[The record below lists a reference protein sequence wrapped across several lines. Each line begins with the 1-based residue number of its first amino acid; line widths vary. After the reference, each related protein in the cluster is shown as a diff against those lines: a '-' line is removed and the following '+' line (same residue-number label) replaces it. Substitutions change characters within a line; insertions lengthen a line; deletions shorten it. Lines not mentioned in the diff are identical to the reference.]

1 MFSVLN
7 YIFTGIF
14 ALEMALKLIAFGFV
28 GYVRDSL
35 NVLDGLIVIISFV
48 EILFLSGGNSAASA
62 FKTFR
67 TFRVLRVTKLFKALE
82 FMKVILISFICYY
95 RS

>member
-1 MFSVLN
+1 MKVIA
-7 YIFTGIF
+7 YGF
-14 ALEMALKLIAFGFV
+14 A
-28 GYVRDSL
+28 GYVRDGL
-35 NVLDGLIVIISFV
+35 NVLDGIIVLISFV

-82 FMKVILISFICYY
+82 FMKVSRLYNIFC
-95 RS
+95 